1 MEPHDVQFPTS
12 RGPVRLH
19 AGPTAAIFTWN
30 GDRWAHRITTGEATI
45 WTSLDGPCPPANDP
59 RWPASPVLVE
69 LSRVSVPRGDAA
81 VSQAIVGV
89 GLAGRS
95 HFSAS
100 IASDPHDAGVIRFEI
115 ACRLHDPPGWIGS
128 TYRQGD
134 RLFRL
139 TPLDDS
145 TTLPRTVVWAYSI
158 GPTGMTSVSG
168 AAVSTSPA

>member
-1 MEPHDVQFPTS
+1 MEPHDVQPPTS
-12 RGPVRLH
+12 RPPVQL
-19 AGPTAAIFTWN
+19 ATGPTAAVFTWN
-30 GDRWAHRITTGEATI
+30 GDRWAHRITTGEATT

-81 VSQAIVGV
+81 GGEAIVGV

-100 IASDPHDAGVIRFEI
+100 IAPDPNDAGVIRFEI
-115 ACRLHDPPGWIGS
+115 ACRLHEPPGWIGS

-139 TPLDDS
+139 TPFDNS
-145 TTLPRTVVWAYSI
+145 TALPRTVVWAYSI
-158 GPTGMTSVSG
+158 GPTGMTSISG

>member
-1 MEPHDVQFPTS
+1 MQPPTS
-12 RGPVRLH
+12 RPPVQL
-19 AGPTAAIFTWN
+19 ATGPTAAIFAWN
-30 GDRWAHRITTGEATI
+30 GDRWTHRITTGEATT

-69 LSRVSVPRGDAA
+69 LSRVSVPRGGAA
-81 VSQAIVGV
+81 GGEAIVGV

-100 IASDPHDAGVIRFEI
+100 IASDPHAADAIRFEI
-115 ACRLHDPPGWIGS
+115 ACRLHEPPGWIGS

-145 TTLPRTVVWAYSI
+145 TALPRTVVWAYSI
-158 GPTGMTSVSG
+158 GPTGITSISG

>member
-1 MEPHDVQFPTS
+1 VKLAT
-12 RGPVRLH
+12 
-19 AGPTAAIFTWN
+19 GPTAAVFTWN
-30 GDRWAHRITTGEATI
+30 DDRWTHRITTGEATT
-45 WTSLDGPCPPANDP
+45 WTSLDGPSPPANDP

-69 LSRVSVPRGDAA
+69 LSRVSVPRGDA
-81 VSQAIVGV
+81 AIVGV

-115 ACRLHDPPGWIGS
+115 ACRLHEPPGWIGS

-139 TPLDDS
+139 IPLDES
-145 TTLPRTVVWAYSI
+145 TALPRTVVWAYSI
-158 GPTGMTSVSG
+158 GPKGMTGISG